1 MVHNTARL
9 LSHHWDSLIF
19 VPKAKSFLGTAFGTR
34 KGATQED
41 PTSSVIFNIMVE
53 AVLR

>member
-19 VPKAKSFLGTAFGTR
+19 VPKAKSFLGMAFGTGR
-34 KGATQED
+34 GITQED
-41 PTSSVIFNIMVE
+41 PASSMIFNIVVE
-53 AVLR
+53 AVLI